1 MSSLICKTS
10 SFIQA
15 LQPPGSPPKC
25 KRNRGFQLSS
35 TELSALSCSLNRPS
49 SPGPFPAQDQA
60 QEKLHASAPPRWAVA
75 KHPSSNRQTFFLFPC
90 SAGRFGPSRRRLLLS
105 GLQFIHLPIFSSLQ
119 AGLIEAHTR
128 KGPFK
133 SGLQQSQFR
142 SLAVK
147 RRGAQTNVFC
157 LLTKKWEEKIWCPS
171 NTGHKNRFNSISSR
185 SITPF
190 SAVRNSMLVANPV
203 QIRFGRRRVV

>member
-1 MSSLICKTS
+1 MSSLIYKTS

-15 LQPPGSPPKC
+15 PQPPGSDPKC

-35 TELSALSCSLNRPS
+35 TELSAFSCSLKCSFPR
-49 SPGPFPAQDQA
+49 PFPAQDQA
-60 QEKLHASAPPRWAVA
+60 QEKLHATAPARRAVA
-75 KHPSSNRQTFFLFPC
+75 KHPSSNRKIFFLFPC
-90 SAGRFGPSRRRLLLS
+90 SAWRFGPSHRHLLLS

-119 AGLIEAHTR
+119 ARLIEAHTR
-128 KGPFK
+128 KGHFK
-133 SGLQQSQFR
+133 SSLQRSCLR

-147 RRGAQTNVFC
+147 RRGAQNNVFC
-157 LLTKKWEEKIWCPS
+157 LLTKKWEEKMWCPS
-171 NTGHKNRFNSISSR
+171 NTGHKNMFNSISSR

-190 SAVRNSMLVANPV
+190 SAVQNSILVAKPV